1 MFDKLSIKIGFTK
14 TEIQVI
20 LFLIAG
26 FVLGFIINIYNDPNF
41 SEYHNF
47 DYSAED
53 SLFNYYKDRQ
63 IEADGTENYAIDYKQ
78 EVLEFSSTEFK
89 QKETPSLPG
98 EKSID
103 INSADENLLLSLPG
117 IGPSTARKIIELRN
131 KRGKFQKLEE
141 LLDVKGIGN
150 SKFNKIEKFLYIKQS
165 F

>member
-1 MFDKLSIKIGFTK
+1 MFDNLSKKIGFTK
-14 TEIQVI
+14 SEIQVI
-20 LFLIAG
+20 LFLITG
-26 FVLGFIINIYNDPNF
+26 FILGFIIKIYNDSNLP
-41 SEYHNF
+41 EYHNF

-53 SLFNYYKDRQ
+53 SLFNFYNNSQAKD
-63 IEADGTENYAIDYKQ
+63 DSTENNAIDYKH

-89 QKETPSLPG
+89 QKKTPSPPG

-103 INSADENLLLSLPG
+103 INSADEHLLAKLPG
-117 IGPSTARKIIELRN
+117 IGPSTARKIIELRD

-150 SKFNKIEKFLYIKQS
+150 SKFKKIEKFLYIKQS